1 MAAPRYTEP
10 KDLDAARELR
20 FQLLDTVFKIRKQM
34 TYPTRVN
41 RATGKQMTEEEF
53 AGWRKSAKLT
63 MTHALK
69 DFYRTDA
76 WISRH
81 LLRNLTST
89 MKVIGLDVD
98 LDPEEARALSV
109 AEKFLETQQTC

>member
-1 MAAPRYTEP
+1 MAAPRYTDP
-10 KDLDAARELR
+10 KSLDDARELR

-34 TYPTRVN
+34 TYPTRIS

-81 LLRNLTST
+81 MLRELTGKL
-89 MKVIGLDVD
+89 KVIGHDVD
-98 LDPEEARALSV
+98 LSSDEQQSLIA
-109 AEKFLETQQTC
+109 AEKYLETQQTC